1 MGIERLQEISSLWP
15 EASRVEPSGREERG
29 LDWFAELKRG
39 GGWVVAGV
47 AWVLDVL
54 ALPMMLANSLAQL
67 GVVGDLGSSV
77 QPLITQGSLSTF
89 A

>member
-1 MGIERLQEISSLWP
+1 M
-15 EASRVEPSGREERG
+15 
-29 LDWFAELKRG
+29 
-39 GGWVVAGV
+39 VAGV